1 MKNKFVLGIAAIF
14 ALGVSVGSYQYYKE
28 NIQGITI
35 DFKEVGLISNVY
47 HKSEVCY
54 RTGVIKKQPDADLE
68 NIMYRLRLTNIPT
81 KDKDYVGRFQK
92 ERVESEIMKKLEVV
106 NVIMNNPDYSILQ
119 SEIDKQYCNNVA
131 ERAKNLKSQY
141 Q

>member
-14 ALGVSVGSYQYYKE
+14 ALGVSAGSYQYYKD
-28 NIQGITI
+28 NIQGIYI

-47 HKSEVCY
+47 LESETCY
-54 RTGVIKKQPDADLE
+54 RTGVIKKQSDADLE

-81 KDKDYVGRFQK
+81 KAKDYVGRFKK
-92 ERVESEIMKKLEVV
+92 ERVEHEIMKKLEVA
-106 NVIMNNPDYSILQ
+106 NVLINNPSYTVLQ
-119 SEIDKQYCNNVA
+119 AEVDKQYCNNVA
-131 ERAKNLKSQY
+131 ERAKNIKSQY